1 MSMSM
6 STIRSF
12 NPVPDGKLTR
22 SSVIV
27 ATLLLIILLPSTALA
42 VDFDYYV
49 YGGFNAVVNAFNK
62 LALVFGDNGYMSFY
76 AFSIAA
82 GIFFGGVTVAAKILG
97 AGNGTPMS
105 WIIPAMVGIGVYL
118 SLVVPKGTLHVYDP
132 VYNKNQA
139 IGGIPVGVVAVA
151 GVLNAVERGLV
162 DIVTTSGD
170 PLSYQSQAGGKGFLG
185 LYQITS
191 LPLSAIDSNIDTSM
205 RNYIK
210 DCVSYEIMRPGTTL
224 TIDALRKTS
233 TDFTQLL
240 AQAQNPSIYTVYYD
254 STTSN
259 GQSMTC
265 TDAWTNISAQLTPDN
280 LKNNITAVCSALGY
294 DSTDAASIIQCKM
307 VLNNVNTGVGLG
319 AASIEDFVKQAYI
332 SQRLDEIFRSGNST
346 GATNYQFLLNASGSI
361 KAANEWLPVLRA
373 VLTAVAVG
381 LIPFLALFIPTP
393 TIGKAVGAICGFFVW
408 LTAWGVVDAIIHQFA
423 IDYAN
428 STYQLVRQN
437 NLGMDAF
444 YFFPDQTTKILG
456 MFGTLRMSGMMLAT
470 VLTGMLVKFG
480 GHAMAMM
487 AGSLSGQIQS
497 AGSRAAHEVED
508 PAGRASSIQR
518 NSSAMP
524 TQAWGNEHS
533 FWARGT
539 AAKAEMDYKTG
550 DGLSLGSEGF
560 SQGYNARQV
569 SMGTT
574 DAFVKSG
581 SPRGSAAL
589 GTAMVRAPTGI
600 LETSAGQN
608 WIKHSTKDGKI
619 ATLTSGQQKLTFSN
633 DMITDASGMHLG
645 IKYGEGIK
653 AGYSEAR
660 SQAESQAEKFDMMT
674 GRNFMSSLSNSSGS
688 TSMEAIGRKYSVSK
702 GTSHE
707 LSKSLSNTAS
717 IIGNKSS
724 SIKDEHG
731 NSVSKDAYASFV
743 AETSAGTPFGKISPI
758 SISATAT
765 GAYRVS
771 GTNKDGTTYS
781 FSVDVADRKGVEKAI
796 GESWRDTSSRL
807 RSTDL
812 SSNDQKAI
820 GEMMQVS
827 STESTT
833 TQAGAAWSRARSL
846 EKKESEEV
854 AHSLSSS
861 QDYDTALVGWHGDR
875 QFGNMPPQERY
886 ANAASDLNNMATRA
900 DKGAIN
906 RVFGEFMMERALTP
920 EMGDVRGDHAPV
932 PVPARSPS
940 SLDNTVEEIG
950 GAHDRIRAVKNG
962 MPEPVPVPSDSRGQI
977 SAAHPSACLKSPDPQ
992 FRRYLNLMNEN
1003 VEGSGKEMERI
1014 TGSNL
1019 GPLAQ
1024 MAPISPL
1031 VPPTARG
1038 VSVGRYPDNSITNFD
1053 PAVTADTLRHGAP
1066 VLFPEKHAEMA
1077 VGIKEG
1083 VEKIFSRAGIAKPGM
1098 PHRMDIR
1105 GDR

>member
-1 MSMSM
+1 MKNKSL
-6 STIRSF
+6 IC
-12 NPVPDGKLTR
+12 
-22 SSVIV
+22 
-27 ATLLLIILLPSTALA
+27 ATLLLIILLPSAALA

-49 YGGFNAVVNAFNK
+49 YGGFDAVVNAFNK
-62 LALVFGDNGYMSFY
+62 LALVFGDNGYKSFY

-82 GIFFGGVTVAAKILG
+82 GIFFGCVTVAAKILG
-97 AGNGTPMS
+97 AGNGSPMS
-105 WIIPAMVGIGVYL
+105 WIVPALVGIGLYL
-118 SLVVPKGTLHVYDP
+118 SLAVPKGTLHIYDP

-139 IGGIPVGVVAVA
+139 IGGIPDGVVAVA
-151 GVLNAVERGLV
+151 GILNAVERGLV

-170 PLSYQSQAGGKGFLG
+170 PLSYKSQAGGKGFLG

-191 LPLSAIDSNIDTSM
+191 LPLSAVNSNIDTSM

-210 DCVSYEIMRPGTTL
+210 DCVTYEIMRPGTTL
-224 TIDALRKTS
+224 TVDALRKTS
-233 TDFTQLL
+233 TDFTPLL

-254 STTSN
+254 STTPN

-265 TDAWTNISAQLTPDN
+265 TNAWTNISAQLTPAN
-280 LKNNITAVCSALGY
+280 LGNNLNAVCSALGY
-294 DSTDAASIIQCKM
+294 DPTDAASLTQCKT
-307 VLNNVNTGVGLG
+307 VLNNINTGTGLG
-319 AASIEDFVKQAYI
+319 AASVEDFVKQAYI
-332 SQRLDEIFRSGNST
+332 SQRLDEIFRSGNAT
-346 GATNYQFLLNASGSI
+346 GATNYQFLLNASGSM

-393 TIGKAVGAICGFFVW
+393 IIGKAVGAIFGFFVW

-533 FWARGT
+533 FWARGA
-539 AAKAEMDYKTG
+539 AAKAEMDFKTG

-560 SQGYNARQV
+560 SQGFSARQV

-581 SPRGSAAL
+581 DPRASAAL
-589 GTAMVRAPTGI
+589 GTAMMRAPTGI
-600 LETSAGQN
+600 LETAAGQN
-608 WIKHSTKDGKI
+608 WMKHSTGDGKI
-619 ATLTSGQQKLTFSN
+619 ATLSSGQQKLTFSN

-645 IKYGEGIK
+645 IKYGEGVK
-653 AGYSEAR
+653 SAYAEAR

-674 GRNFMSSLSNSSGS
+674 GRNFMSSLTNSSGS
-688 TSMEAIGRKYSVSK
+688 TSMEAIGRKYSVSQ
-702 GTSHE
+702 GTAHD

-717 IIGNKSS
+717 IIGSKAT

-743 AETSAGTPFGKISPI
+743 AQVSAGTPFGSIAPI
-758 SISATAT
+758 NVSGSAQS
-765 GAYRVS
+765 GYKVS
-771 GTNKDGTTYS
+771 GTTSDGTSHT
-781 FSVDVADRKGVEKAI
+781 FSVDVADRKGVEKAV

-807 RSTDL
+807 KSTDL

-846 EKKESEEV
+846 EKRESEEV

-861 QDYDTALVGWHGDR
+861 QDYDTALVKWYGDR
-875 QFGNMPPQERY
+875 KYGDMPPQERY

-906 RVFGEFMMERALTP
+906 KVFGEFMSERALAP
-920 EMGDVRGDHAPV
+920 DMGDVRGDHAPV
-932 PVPARSPS
+932 LAPARSPS
-940 SLDNTVEEIG
+940 SLDNTAEEIS
-950 GAHDRIRAVKNG
+950 GAHDRINSAKNG
-962 MPEPVPVPSDSRGQI
+962 MSEPTPVPSSIRGKI
-977 SAAHPSACLKSPDPQ
+977 SAARPSAGLKGPDPQ
-992 FRRYLNLMNEN
+992 LRRYLNLMNEN

-1014 TGSNL
+1014 TASNF

-1024 MAPISPL
+1024 SAPFIPL
-1031 VPPTARG
+1031 VAPTARG
-1038 VSVGRYPDNSITNFD
+1038 ASAGRYPDNSVTDFD
-1053 PAVTADTLRHGAP
+1053 PAVATDTLKRGAP
-1066 VLFPEKHAEMA
+1066 ILFFEKHPEMA
-1077 VGIKEG
+1077 AGIKEG
-1083 VEKIFSRAGIAKPGM
+1083 AEKIFSRAGIAKPGV
-1098 PHRMDIR
+1098 PNRMNIG

>member
-1 MSMSM
+1 MKAKNLLFAAM
-6 STIRSF
+6 
-12 NPVPDGKLTR
+12 
-22 SSVIV
+22 
-27 ATLLLIILLPSTALA
+27 LLIILLPSAALA

-49 YGGFNAVVNAFNK
+49 YGGFDAVVNAFNK

-82 GIFFGGVTVAAKILG
+82 GIFFGCVTIAARILG
-97 AGNGTPMS
+97 GGNGSPMS
-105 WIIPAMVGIGVYL
+105 WIIPALVGIGVYL

-139 IGGIPVGVVAVA
+139 IGGIPAGVVAVA
-151 GVLNAVERGLV
+151 GILNAVERGLV

-170 PLSYQSQAGGKGFLG
+170 PMSYQSQAGGKGFLG

-191 LPLSAIDSNIDTSM
+191 LPLSAVNTNIDTSM

-224 TIDALRKTS
+224 TVDALRRSS
-233 TDFTQLL
+233 TDFTPLL

-254 STTSN
+254 STTPN

-265 TDAWTNISAQLTPDN
+265 TNAWTNISAQLTPAN
-280 LKNNITAVCSALGY
+280 LGNNLNAVCSALGY
-294 DSTDAASIIQCKM
+294 DPTDAASLTQCKT
-307 VLNNVNTGVGLG
+307 VLNNVNTGAGLG
-319 AASIEDFVKQAYI
+319 AASVEDFVKQAYI
-332 SQRLDEIFRSGNST
+332 SQRLDEIFRSGNAT
-346 GATNYQFLLNASGSI
+346 GATNYQFLLNASGSM

-393 TIGKAVGAICGFFVW
+393 IIGKAVGAIFGFFVW

-508 PAGRASSIQR
+508 PTGRASSIQR

-533 FWARGT
+533 FWARGA

-581 SPRGSAAL
+581 DPRASAAL
-589 GTAMVRAPTGI
+589 GTSMVKAPTGI
-600 LETSAGQN
+600 MATSAGQN
-608 WIKHSTKDGKI
+608 WMKHSTKDGKI

-653 AGYSEAR
+653 AGYAEAK
-660 SQAESQAEKFDMMT
+660 SQTESQAEKFDMMT
-674 GRNFMSSLSNSSGS
+674 GRNFMSSLTNSSGS
-688 TSMEAIGRKYSVSK
+688 TSMEAIGRKYSVSQ
-702 GTSHE
+702 GTAHE

-717 IIGNKSS
+717 IIGSKAT

-731 NSVSKDAYASFV
+731 NSVSKDAFASFV
-743 AETSAGTPFGKISPI
+743 AQVSAGTPFGSIAPI
-758 SISATAT
+758 NVSGSAQ
-765 GAYRVS
+765 GGYKVS
-771 GTNKDGTTYS
+771 GTTSEGTTHS
-781 FSVDVADRKGVEKAI
+781 FSVDVADRKGVEKAV

-846 EKKESEEV
+846 EKRESEEV
-854 AHSLSSS
+854 AQSLSSS
-861 QDYDTALVGWHGDR
+861 QDYDTALVKWYGDKKY
-875 QFGNMPPQERY
+875 GEMPQQERY

-906 RVFGEFMMERALTP
+906 RVFGDFMSERALAP
-920 EMGDVRGDHAPV
+920 EMGDVRGNHTPVQAPT
-932 PVPARSPS
+932 RSPS
-940 SLDNTVEEIG
+940 SLDNTAEEIG
-950 GAHDRIRAVKNG
+950 GAHDRIKAVKNG
-962 MPEPVPVPSDSRGQI
+962 VPEPTPVPSNIRGKI
-977 SAAHPSACLKSPDPQ
+977 SAAHPSTGLKGPDPQ
-992 FRRYLNLMNEN
+992 LRRYLNLIHEN
-1003 VEGSGKEMERI
+1003 VEGSGKEMGRI
-1014 TGSNL
+1014 SASSF

-1024 MAPISPL
+1024 SAPLIPL
-1031 VPPTARG
+1031 VAPTARG
-1038 VSVGRYPDNSITNFD
+1038 ASVGRYPDNSITDFD
-1053 PAVTADTLRHGAP
+1053 PAVAADTLKRGVP
-1066 VLFPEKHAEMA
+1066 ILFPEKHPEMA
-1077 VGIKEG
+1077 AGIIEG
-1083 VEKIFSRAGIAKPGM
+1083 AEKIFSRSGIAKPGG
-1098 PHRMDIR
+1098 PNRMNIGGER
-1105 GDR
+1105 